1 MTSRFIQVHFLTSYA
16 ATLLNR
22 DDVGFAKRI
31 PFGGAVRTR
40 VSSQC
45 LKRHWRVFDGERSL
59 RSLGEDMSLRSR
71 QTFEQKVVAALL
83 AEGLDEAPVR
93 ALSAALRDV
102 VLGTKEKKADEGD
115 AKKADKKAAGKG
127 KKAAEADAPATG
139 EGEAASDEKAV
150 HTDQVTVLGL
160 REVEFFQ
167 GIVRDL
173 VKAGTAPGDARKA
186 VEKFFTKER
195 VENLRGL
202 KRAAGLDASL
212 FGRMVTSDYLA
223 RGDAALHV
231 AHALTVHEEL
241 TENDYFSAVD
251 ELKAGR
257 DDDSLGSGHIGTSEL
272 TSGLF
277 YGYVAVDVPLLVSN
291 LEGCKREAWE
301 KADRK
306 LAGQVIEALVHMVAT
321 VSPGAK
327 LGATAPHANAHAVV
341 VEAGNGQPRTLANAF
356 VNPVVSKARDQ
367 RQHDLVGNT
376 YDALAAYVGDL
387 DANYGATERRW
398 MALGPTERLAVHLDK
413 GRKVKG
419 LVDLA
424 AWAAKQ
430 VGV

>member
-1 MTSRFIQVHFLTSYA
+1 MTNRFIQVHFLTSYA

-45 LKRHWRVFDGERSL
+45 LKRHWRAFDGEHSL

-83 AEGLDEAPVR
+83 AEGHDEAAVR
-93 ALSAALRDV
+93 ALAAALRDV
-102 VLGTKEKKADEGD
+102 VLGAKEKKADDGD
-115 AKKADKKAAGKG
+115 AKKADKKGAGKG
-127 KKAAEADAPATG
+127 KKGAEAEAPPADG
-139 EGEAASDEKAV
+139 EGGGERAV
-150 HTDQVTVLGL
+150 NTDQVTVLGL
-160 REVEFFQ
+160 KEVEFFQ

-202 KRAAGLDASL
+202 KRAAGLDAAL

-257 DDDSLGSGHIGTSEL
+257 DDESLGSGHIGTSEL

-301 KADRK
+301 KADRA
-306 LAGQVIEALVHMVAT
+306 LAGRVIDALVHMVAT

-327 LGATAPHANAHAVV
+327 LGATAPHANAHAVI
-341 VEAGNGQPRTLANAF
+341 VESGNGQPRTLANAF

-376 YDALAAYVGDL
+376 YDALAAYVADL
-387 DANYGATERRW
+387 DENYGATERRW
-398 MALGPTERLAVHLDK
+398 LALGPKERLAAGLGTDK
-413 GRKVKG
+413 REKG
-419 LVDLA
+419 LVGLA
-424 AWAAKQ
+424 SWAAKQ
-430 VGV
+430 VGA